1 MILSCIIKC
10 AGCVPCQP
18 GIRRQPAGEAGVAET
33 DKQVERRGLQRQTS
47 RLRGR
52 GCLNKMKV
60 GVAETDN

>member
-33 DKQVERRGLQRQTS
+33 DKQVERQGLLKQDE
-47 RLRGR
+47 GR
-52 GCLNKMKV
+52 GCRDRQL
-60 GVAETDN
+60 GGEAGFAETR